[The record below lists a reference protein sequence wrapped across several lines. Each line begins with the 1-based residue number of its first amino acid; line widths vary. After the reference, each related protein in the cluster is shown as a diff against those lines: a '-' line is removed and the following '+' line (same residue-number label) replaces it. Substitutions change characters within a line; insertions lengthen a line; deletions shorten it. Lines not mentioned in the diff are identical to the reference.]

1 MEDAA
6 VIDIPEL
13 TERLDN
19 DFELY
24 LELVDLF
31 TDDSSSLISKIEY
44 AISNKDHE
52 ALRKAAHTLK
62 GAVANFSAPAAY
74 EAASILEQAGRKMD
88 LTGTEDHFLKLKSEI
103 ESVITEMKRIAKKGS
118 F

>member
-52 ALRKAAHTLK
+52 SLRKAAHTLK
-62 GAVANFSAPAAY
+62 GAVANFSASAAY
-74 EAASILEQAGRKMD
+74 ESASILEKTARNKE
-88 LTGTEDHFLKLKSEI
+88 LTGAEEQFLKLKSEF
-103 ESVITEMKRIAKKGS
+103 ESVITEMKRIANKGS